1 MDNFLNFLYCFDK
14 NYNKQAFSSMISILD
29 NISEKINFY
38 VIHNEEFNIEN
49 IPNSIKNH
57 KNLNQITFFMF
68 KDYDYYF
75 PNIKDVHISLA
86 TYFRLFIRN
95 YLPNNLENIIF
106 LDPDIICIKDPI
118 PVLKDNIKKLNES
131 NYIISAK
138 TEHTRGEKRI
148 HVNDKY
154 FNAGFMII
162 NYKKWI
168 ENDIQS
174 KLIDKLK
181 FLKDKIYQ
189 WDQDVLNSFFNGD
202 YNEVEKWLNFNANL
216 FDNEKGKENIYFL
229 HYLGSHKPWLTSG
242 MFQNSAYHYHKNFR
256 KIDDAE
262 YHIIHKWKTQSAIDF
277 LIALFTLKVF
287 KIDTPIRFL
296 TQFLYSFVKQ

>member
-1 MDNFLNFLYCFDK
+1 MDNLLSFLYCFDK

-29 NISEKINFY
+29 NIYEKINFFI
-38 VIHNEEFNIEN
+38 IHNEDFNIEN

-57 KNLNQITFFMF
+57 KNLNKIFFF
-68 KDYDYYF
+68 QFRDYDFHF
-75 PNIKDVHISLA
+75 PNINDVHISVA
-86 TYFRLFIRN
+86 TYFRLFIGN

-106 LDPDIICIKDPI
+106 LDPDIICLKDPTFI
-118 PVLKDNIKKLNES
+118 LKENIKILNES

-148 HVNDKY
+148 NVDDKY

-174 KLIDKLK
+174 KLIDKLEL
-181 FLKDKIYQ
+181 LKENIYQ
-189 WDQDVLNSFFNGD
+189 WDQDVLNSFFNGN
-202 YNEVEKWLNFNANL
+202 YNEVEKWLNYNANL
-216 FDNEKGKENIYFL
+216 FDKEKEEENIYFL

-242 MFQNSAYHYHKNFR
+242 IFQNSARHYHENFN
-256 KIDDAE
+256 KINDAK
-262 YHIIHKWKTQSAIDF
+262 YHIVHKWKTQSAIDF
-277 LIALFTLKVF
+277 LIALFTLRVF
-287 KIDTPIRFL
+287 KINTPIRFL
-296 TQFLYSFVKQ
+296 TQFLYSFVKK